1 MEIQMH
7 NYAITNRAIGNVLG
21 SWIQSWNYQP
31 TWNEIIA
38 WVKTEKNVL
47 HFAEAEILKP
57 NNSPDLD
64 CLILIDSGV
73 AIDND
78 FDLLRVSGDWCTLD
92 RFILTDWGVATD
104 NAFDLLRVSGEWRT
118 LNLREI

>member
-1 MEIQMH
+1 MFWDPGSSRGTISRPEMILL
-7 NYAITNRAIGNVLG
+7 LG
-21 SWIQSWNYQP
+21 SKQ
-31 TWNEIIA
+31 
-38 WVKTEKNVL
+38 KNVL

-78 FDLLRVSGDWCTLD
+78 FDLLRVSGDRCNLD
-92 RFILTDWGVATD
+92 RFILTH
-104 NAFDLLRVSGEWRT
+104 
-118 LNLREI
+118 